1 MSEYKFL
8 PTLLW
13 KYNYEPGFDL
23 KPFKE
28 CLERTGI
35 QGNYE
40 TDGGIT
46 TAGMGE
52 NPHEWDSLIPFL
64 NWLQPKIEIALN
76 EWQINWSQYFITKS
90 WVNSHPR
97 GGSTRTHDHGATHL
111 VVSTYIKQP
120 ENGGNVEIENFM
132 RREWMAYMR
141 KDEPG
146 NIHDYYSEVPLKQ
159 NDVLIF
165 PGWLSH
171 RAQPSK
177 SDDERLV
184 FTLNYFAQ

>member
-8 PTLLW
+8 PTLMW
-13 KYNYEPGFDL
+13 KYNYEPGFDI

-35 QGNYE
+35 RGNYE
-40 TDGGIT
+40 SNGGVT
-46 TAGMGE
+46 TAGNGE
-52 NPHEWDSLIPFL
+52 SPHEWDSLIPFL
-64 NWLQPKIEIALN
+64 DWLQPKIEIALN
-76 EWQINWSQYFITKS
+76 EWQVNWNQYFITKS
-90 WVNSHPR
+90 WVNSHQR
-97 GGSTRTHDHGATHL
+97 GGYTRTHDHGSTHL

-146 NIHDYYSEVPLKQ
+146 NMHDYYSEVPLKQ

-165 PGWLSH
+165 PGWMSH
-171 RAQPSK
+171 RAQPSQ
-177 SDDERLV
+177 SDEERLV